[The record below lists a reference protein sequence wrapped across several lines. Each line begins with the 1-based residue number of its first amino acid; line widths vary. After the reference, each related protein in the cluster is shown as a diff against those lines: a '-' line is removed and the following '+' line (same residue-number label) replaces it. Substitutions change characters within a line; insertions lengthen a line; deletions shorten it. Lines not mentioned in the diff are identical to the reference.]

1 MKKKDTKR
9 KKETGRG
16 NTKSKGK
23 TKTERRIEE
32 INKKII
38 YNDNK
43 KLLLW
48 GTNSYIFS
56 MLPAV
61 IVPVQDLIC
70 WFSS

>member
-38 YNDNK
+38 YNDN
-43 KLLLW
+43 
-48 GTNSYIFS
+48 NYCFE
-56 MLPAV
+56 AQ
-61 IVPVQDLIC
+61 IVTYFQCCQLSLFQFRI
-70 WFSS
+70 